1 MSDTNKVKFG
11 LKYCYYAVAT
21 IGTDGSATYGTVK
34 PLLGAVSLSMTPQGD
49 RTPFY
54 ADNIEYYVSQ
64 ANNGYDGS
72 LELAKIPEDFLK
84 DCLGQNVG
92 GNGILYEAIQDQY
105 ARFALLFQFEG
116 DKAAKRHVFY
126 NCVASRPE
134 TSGETISET
143 KEPQTETIDLSA
155 SSVYV
160 AALTKDVVKGSVNE
174 GDTPYSSWFSSVV
187 LPTATT

>member
-11 LKYCYYAVAT
+11 LKNCYYAKAT
-21 IGTDGSATYGTVK
+21 IGTDGSATYATAK
-34 PLLGAVSLSMTPQGD
+34 PLVGAVSLSMTPQGD

-64 ANNGYDGS
+64 ANNGYEGS

-92 GNGILYEAIQDQY
+92 GNGILYESVQDQL
-105 ARFALLFQFEG
+105 AHFALLFQFEG
-116 DKAAKRHVFY
+116 DKTAKRHVFY

-143 KEPQTETIDLSA
+143 KEPQTETVDLSA

-160 AALTKDVVKGSVNE
+160 SALSKDVVKGSVNE